1 MPDQRPTR
9 TERYINAL
17 RHYSEKPP
25 LLSSAQLQKLIKS
38 PNPVNPFDAEPSRYE
53 NPTDEHVARR
63 AFKRIL
69 GQQGW
74 LDWKEVQTEARKL
87 MMTIRKDD
95 DDAAKGRSETANL
108 QLLDGLV
115 NDVQKFR
122 PVFWSGRSIEE
133 IQDCGRYQTEGVCLD
148 TNDLRLGNLYAGL
161 SVLARDMYAY
171 LANYPRDDSAAFQEV
186 VMEVSAVER
195 RLHHGV
201 AFPTYEDQPI
211 DFPPTGLADDAASGK
226 PTVKPLGDPKLVH
239 ERTVIPGKMLFETF
253 LTKFGIKFKD
263 AICGKNGPYQQLEKR
278 QALLTALP
286 TAIAIDILKH
296 SFSNDTLWYPLAVY
310 IAVLLVRAGLKTYCE
325 SEVKPTGRRRRS
337 T

>member
-1 MPDQRPTR
+1 MPDPRPTR

-17 RHYSEKPP
+17 RQYSDKPP
-25 LLSSAQLQKLIKS
+25 LLSSAQLQKLIES
-38 PNPVNPFDAEPSRYE
+38 PNPVNPLDAESSRYE
-53 NPTDEHVARR
+53 NPIDEQAAHL

-69 GQQGW
+69 GQQGS
-74 LDWKEVQTEARKL
+74 LDWKAVQAEAREL
-87 MMTIRKDD
+87 MMRIRKGA
-95 DDAAKGRSETANL
+95 DDAAKERSETANL

-133 IQDCGRYQTEGVCLD
+133 IQDYGRYQTEGVCLD

-161 SVLARDMYAY
+161 SVLARDMYTH
-171 LANYPRDDSAAFQEV
+171 LANHPRDDSAAFQEV

-195 RLHHGV
+195 RSHQGV
-201 AFPTYEDQPI
+201 AFPTYEDQPV

-239 ERTVIPGKMLFETF
+239 ERTVIPGKMLFKAF
-253 LTKFGIKFKD
+253 LIKFGIKFKD

-278 QALLTALP
+278 QAHLSALP
-286 TAIAIDILKH
+286 TAIAIDILRH
-296 SFSNDTLWYPLAVY
+296 GFSNDTFWYPLAVY

-325 SEVKPTGRRRRS
+325 SEVKPTRRKRRS